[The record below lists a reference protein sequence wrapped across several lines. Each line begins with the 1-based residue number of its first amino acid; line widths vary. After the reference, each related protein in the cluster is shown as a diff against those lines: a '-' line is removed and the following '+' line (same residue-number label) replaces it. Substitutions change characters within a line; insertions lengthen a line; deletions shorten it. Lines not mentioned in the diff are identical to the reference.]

1 MEEQKVLW
9 PSSGNNEMFKGLSH
23 DDKIDYLENKLNYD
37 RDMINDLT
45 DDDLIDIYDNDYR
58 NDDKAILIDYVD
70 KMCNQCVTDVFYLD
84 VVPPIK
90 TDNLVD
96 MLINDNGTL
105 KLNENDEV
113 IVDCAAGNDIR
124 VIGIQ
129 DLDTLEKIEEASSL
143 DEEMQIA
150 FENGSPIILHETIT
164 EAKLNEV
171 TETDPEDLS
180 SELET
185 INRLYDD
192 YGFEYFTAMPLADFD
207 NDTESIE
214 YNYPK
219 FFKVVKAFFKE
230 TGKLDKDNINDT
242 DMLEETWYNINDVDF
257 KTILEVCNN
266 LVSNDG
272 ESQNIT
278 DVYDEVKEEEPAE
291 LEEALNGKQPLKD
304 LLHSKTDKEELSEAI
319 IGPRGWEALDELTEM
334 LGPDAVLENLIKY
347 LDVDTVTAFIND
359 MQKDYDITHEEE
371 LDESDDNMLKEQLE
385 QDLDTKKQ
393 DHVKFYRYNAGLSDD
408 DTITEVLDKFAIGR
422 VCSKYN
428 ISEDQ
433 LKEELLGENR

>member
-1 MEEQKVLW
+1 MEEQRVLW

-23 DDKIDYLENKLNYD
+23 GDKVDYLENKLNYD
-37 RDMINDLT
+37 RDMISDLT

-58 NDDKAILIDYVD
+58 NDDKAILVDYVD

-84 VVPPIK
+84 AAPPIK
-90 TDNLVD
+90 TDNLID
-96 MLINDNGTL
+96 MLINDKGTL

-192 YGFEYFTAMPLADFD
+192 YGFEYFTAMPLVDFD

-278 DVYDEVKEEEPAE
+278 DVYDEVKEEAPAE
-291 LEEALNGKQPLKD
+291 LEEAFDGKQPLKD

-319 IGPRGWEALDELTEM
+319 LSDDENEQIDDLKNMIGSDALFD
-334 LGPDAVLENLIKY
+334 NLVKY
-347 LDVDTVTAFIND
+347 LDNDTVSSFIND
-359 MQKDYDITHEEE
+359 MSKDLDVPQTELEEN
-371 LDESDDNMLKEQLE
+371 DDNMIREQLE

-408 DTITEVLDKFAIGR
+408 DTITEDLDKFAMGR

>member
-1 MEEQKVLW
+1 MEEQRVLW

-23 DDKIDYLENKLNYD
+23 DDKVDYLENKLNYD
-37 RDMINDLT
+37 RDMISDLT

-58 NDDKAILIDYVD
+58 NDDKAILVDYVD

-84 VVPPIK
+84 AAPPIK
-90 TDNLVD
+90 TDNLID

-105 KLNENDEV
+105 KLNEDDEV

-192 YGFEYFTAMPLADFD
+192 YGFEYFTAMPLVDFD

-291 LEEALNGKQPLKD
+291 LEEAFDGKQPLKD

-319 IGPRGWEALDELTEM
+319 LSDDENEQIDDLKNMIGSDALFD
-334 LGPDAVLENLIKY
+334 NLVKY
-347 LDVDTVTAFIND
+347 LDNDTVSSFIND
-359 MQKDYDITHEEE
+359 MSKDLDVPQTELEEN
-371 LDESDDNMLKEQLE
+371 DDNMIREQLE

-408 DTITEVLDKFAIGR
+408 DTITEDLDKFAMGR

>member
-1 MEEQKVLW
+1 MEEQRVLW

-23 DDKIDYLENKLNYD
+23 GDKVDYLENKLNYD
-37 RDMINDLT
+37 RDMISDLT

-58 NDDKAILIDYVD
+58 NDDKAILVDYVD

-84 VVPPIK
+84 AAPPIK
-90 TDNLVD
+90 TDNLID
-96 MLINDNGTL
+96 MLINDKGTL

-192 YGFEYFTAMPLADFD
+192 YGFEYFTAMPLVDFD

-230 TGKLDKDNINDT
+230 TGKLDKDSINDT

-278 DVYDEVKEEEPAE
+278 DVYDEVKEEAPAE
-291 LEEALNGKQPLKD
+291 LEEAFDGKQPLKD

-319 IGPRGWEALDELTEM
+319 LSDDENEQIDDLKNMIGSDALFD
-334 LGPDAVLENLIKY
+334 NLVKY
-347 LDVDTVTAFIND
+347 LDNDTVSSFIND
-359 MQKDYDITHEEE
+359 MSKDLDVPQTELEEN
-371 LDESDDNMLKEQLE
+371 DDNMIREQLE

-408 DTITEVLDKFAIGR
+408 DTITEDLDKFAMGR